1 MRNGYDCVSA
11 LRQASGAKPEFSVAY
26 AITSN
31 GRDAYADMG
40 LVSMLSVRLTNPGLR
55 ILAVCDAASAQ
66 NLRSANHRMLDV
78 CDELVAVDTPEG
90 DPTFRNRCVKAQ
102 LGLVVSGLCLYLD
115 ADMLV
120 RRDLS
125 ALPSLVT
132 ELGGVANN
140 NAEKPVDRMW
150 VGDREFMQRMGWL
163 EDLPGFINGGM
174 QFFHP
179 CPAVTRFYE
188 EWSRL
193 YVEGVR
199 FHENTAER
207 SRGQSQLT
215 IYWQDQ
221 PSLNLAIVRS
231 GVQLDLLPSAYNF
244 QIGAGMR
251 GCSEAA
257 IWHFWYAL
265 ESAPTCFNKLLA
277 AASSTKLPRLQS
289 MVRKAIASPYPYA
302 NQDFLGRRIGRK
314 IESADTTST
323 FEKLWLT
330 DRRAALRFWAGG
342 VKARLGRRSA
352 V

>member
-1 MRNGYDCVSA
+1 MV
-11 LRQASGAKPEFSVAY
+11 Y

-31 GRDAYADMG
+31 GRDVYADMG

-55 ILAVCDAASAQ
+55 ILAVCDASSAQ
-66 NLRSANHRMLDV
+66 SLRSAKHRMLDV
-78 CDELVAVDTPEG
+78 CDELISVDTPEG
-90 DPTFRNRCVKAQ
+90 DATFRNRCVKAQ
-102 LGLVVSGLCLYLD
+102 LGLVLSGACLYLD
-115 ADMLV
+115 ADILV

-140 NAEKPVDRMW
+140 NAEKPVDRIW
-150 VGDREFMQRMGWL
+150 IGDREFMQRMGWP
-163 EDLPGFINGGM
+163 EDLPDFINGGM

-188 EWSRL
+188 EWYRL

-207 SRGQSQLT
+207 SRGASRLT

-251 GCSEAA
+251 GCAEAA

-265 ESAPTCFNKLLA
+265 DSAPTCFGKLLA
-277 AASSTKLPRLQS
+277 AAPTAKLSRLEC
-289 MVRKAIASPYPYA
+289 MVREAVTAPYPYP

-314 IESADTTST
+314 IEQAQEVST
-323 FEKLWLT
+323 FDRTWLT
-330 DRRAALRFWAGG
+330 DRKAALRFWAGG
-342 VKARLGRRSA
+342 VKARLARRSA
-352 V
+352 AQG

>member
-1 MRNGYDCVSA
+1 MTNHSPRFD
-11 LRQASGAKPEFSVAY
+11 VAY

-31 GRDAYADMG
+31 GRDAYADMA
-40 LVSMLSVRLTNPGLR
+40 LVSMLSVRLSNPSLHIR
-55 ILAVCDAASAQ
+55 AVCDAASAQ
-66 NLRSANHRMLDV
+66 ALRSTKHRMLEV
-78 CDELVAVDTPEG
+78 CDELVSVDTPEG

-102 LGLVVSGLCLYLD
+102 LGLVLSGACLYLD

-125 ALPSLVT
+125 ALPSLVN

-140 NAEKPVDRMW
+140 NAERPADRMW
-150 VGDREFMQRMGWL
+150 IGDREFMQRMGWL

-174 QFFHP
+174 QFFRP
-179 CPAVTRFYE
+179 CAAVTRFYE
-188 EWSRL
+188 EWYRL
-193 YVEGVR
+193 YIEGVR

-207 SRGQSQLT
+207 SRGESRLT

-251 GCSEAA
+251 GCSQAA

-265 ESAPTCFNKLLA
+265 DSAPTCFSKLLA
-277 AASSTKLPRLQS
+277 AASSTKLPRLES
-289 MVRKAIASPYPYA
+289 MVREAISAPYPYP

-314 IESADTTST
+314 IDDDAAATTT
-323 FEKLWLT
+323 FENLWLT
-330 DRRAALRFWAGG
+330 DRKAALRFWAGG
-342 VKARLGRRSA
+342 VKAKLGRRSA
-352 V
+352 A